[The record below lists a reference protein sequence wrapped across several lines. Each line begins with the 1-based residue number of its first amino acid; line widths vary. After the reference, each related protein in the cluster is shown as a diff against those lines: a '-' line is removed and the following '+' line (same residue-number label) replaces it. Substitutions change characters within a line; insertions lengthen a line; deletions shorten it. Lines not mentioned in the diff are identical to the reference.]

1 MTAVK
6 AIALS
11 TEREP
16 WERQNAESPRM
27 YARFTCYRDLG
38 DIRTLNA
45 ALEIINATT
54 TKKISKG
61 TLHQISCQYR
71 WTERAESF
79 DSAASAAERQRLLM
93 LRRDMIERHRKLS
106 AGLTGKAVEALRKI
120 DPALMDAADITR
132 FLTVAADLERKA
144 LGEPERVA
152 ISGPTGSGPVQ
163 FEDMGRLSPEQRR
176 VRLGQIATELA
187 RRAGREAV
195 NDDELAGDPYQV
207 P

>member
-11 TEREP
+11 TDREP

-54 TKKISKG
+54 SKKISKG

-71 WTERAESF
+71 WAERAEAF
-79 DSAASAAERQRLLM
+79 DSAATAAERQRLLT

-106 AGLTGKAVEALRKI
+106 AGLTGKAVEALRLI
-120 DPALMDAADITR
+120 DPKLMDASDITK
-132 FLTVAADLERKA
+132 FLTVAADMERKA
-144 LGEPERVA
+144 LGEPSERVA
-152 ISGPTGSGPVQ
+152 ISGPTGTGPVQ

-176 VRLGQIATELA
+176 VRLGQIAAELA
-187 RRAGREAV
+187 RRAGRESA
-195 NDDELAGDPYQV
+195 NDDEQV
-207 P
+207 